1 MNLMEKLT
9 ILSDAAKYDVSCSSS
24 GSTRKGGKGT
34 VGSAARAGICHSFTA
49 DGRCISL
56 LKILMTNHC
65 IYDCAYCINR
75 KSNDT
80 QRAAFTVDE
89 VVSLTMNFY
98 RRNYIEG
105 LFLSSAIIGS
115 PDYTMEQMVKV
126 VEKLRYEEHF
136 YGYIHMKAIPGA
148 NPLLIQRAGELADRL
163 SVNLELP
170 SEESLSALA
179 PDKTKQSIL
188 LPMHQ
193 IHQGIVRH
201 KQNKGTTLNHHG
213 KQQIAFAK
221 QYQLSHSGNTLQL
234 AESVVSQPLA
244 KPSKKTYKGK
254 ALFVPAGQ
262 TTQMMVGAS
271 GESDLQMLQLTS
283 ALYKKFEMKR
293 VYFSAYV
300 PLNDDSRLPQIAR
313 PPMLRENRLY
323 QADWLMR
330 FYGFD
335 AGELLDET
343 NPNFDPDYDPKLI
356 WAIRHPEAFP
366 MDVNTASYQQLIR
379 VPGLGIQCA
388 KRIISARR
396 TGRLDFTDLK
406 RMHVSLKRA
415 QYFITCGGKY
425 YNVQNPEPQLILRA
439 LKPNARSHYEQLT
452 LF

>member
-24 GSTRKGGKGT
+24 GSTRRGEKGSI
-34 VGSAARAGICHSFTA
+34 GSAAKAGICHSFTA

-56 LKILMTNHC
+56 LKILMTNNC
-65 IYDCAYCINR
+65 IYDCAYCLNR
-75 KSNDT
+75 KSNDNP
-80 QRAAFTVDE
+80 RAAFTVDE

-115 PDYTMEQMVKV
+115 PDYTMEQLIKI

-136 YGYIHMKAIPGA
+136 YGYIHLKAIPGA
-148 NPLLIQRAGELADRL
+148 NPMLIQRAGELSDRL

-170 SEESLSALA
+170 SEQSLSMLA
-179 PDKTKQSIL
+179 PDKTRQSIL
-188 LPMHQ
+188 QPMHQ
-193 IHQGIVRH
+193 IHQGIVHH
-201 KQNKGTTLNHHG
+201 KQHKQHKPIKHNSQSAALPDTMQNVPTNLQPYNKS
-213 KQQIAFAK
+213 
-221 QYQLSHSGNTLQL
+221 Y
-234 AESVVSQPLA
+234 
-244 KPSKKTYKGK
+244 KKTYQEK

-271 GESDLQMLQLTS
+271 GESDLQMLQLTA

-300 PLNDDSRLPQIAR
+300 PINEDSRLPQIAQ
-313 PPMLRENRLY
+313 PPMHRENRLY

-330 FYGFD
+330 FYGFE
-335 AGELLDET
+335 ASELLDEAH
-343 NPNFDPDYDPKLI
+343 PNFDPDYDPKLI
-356 WAIRHPEAFP
+356 WAIRHPEHFP
-366 MDVNTASYQQLIR
+366 VDVNTATYQELIR

-388 KRIISARR
+388 RRIVSARR
-396 TGRLDFTDLK
+396 SGKLNFSDLQ
-406 RMHVSLKRA
+406 RMHVSMKRT

-425 YNVQNPEPQLILRA
+425 YHIQNPTPQLILHA
-439 LKPNARSHYEQLT
+439 LKPNTSSSYQQLT